1 MSKKYR
7 PWRLISWR
15 PSDKVVTRDGRE
27 VVKMEV
33 INDPKESLWATQVT
47 TKDPENKRRR
57 VTYIV
62 NHNGRRY
69 ANVKTGDDILVELPV
84 KESKPQEHDCMPDVM
99 AAIAAAKERDIAAI
113 RLANKSSSYY
123 SQVGSVD
130 RIYIGVNSD

>member
-1 MSKKYR
+1 
-7 PWRLISWR
+7 
-15 PSDKVVTRDGRE
+15 
-27 VVKMEV
+27 MEV

-47 TKDPENKRRR
+47 TKDPENGRRR

-69 ANVKTGDDILVELPV
+69 ANIKTGDDILVELPV
-84 KESKPQEHDCMPDVM
+84 KVTKPQEHDCMPDVM
-99 AAIAAAKERDIAAI
+99 AAIAAAKERDVAAI

>member
-1 MSKKYR
+1 MEIDLLATIRQSGDER
-7 PWRLISWR
+7 WSR
-15 PSDKVVTRDGRE
+15 GRE
-27 VVKMEV
+27 NGSHQRPEGVAVG
-33 INDPKESLWATQVT
+33 NTGT
-47 TKDPENKRRR
+47 TKAPENKRRR

-69 ANVKTGDDILVELPV
+69 ANIKTGDDILVELPV
-84 KESKPQEHDCMPDVM
+84 KESKPREHDCMPDVM

>member
-69 ANVKTGDDILVELPV
+69 ANIKTGDDILVELPV
-84 KESKPQEHDCMPDVM
+84 KESKPREHDCMPDVM